1 MCMIS
6 CHNKTKT
13 SLTNTKERPVLY
25 TGRRRLHACHG
36 VMRPPISLHFRHVA
50 PGCTSLEIIS
60 EVFDRG
66 IDKL

>member
-1 MCMIS
+1 M
-6 CHNKTKT
+6 
-13 SLTNTKERPVLY
+13 LY